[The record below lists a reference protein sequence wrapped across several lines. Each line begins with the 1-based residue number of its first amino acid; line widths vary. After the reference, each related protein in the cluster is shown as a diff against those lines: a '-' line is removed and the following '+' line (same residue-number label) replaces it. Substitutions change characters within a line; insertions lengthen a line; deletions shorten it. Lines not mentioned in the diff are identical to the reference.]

1 MENLLPQLKLIDLN
15 QLDEDSKETVDQW
28 IKDIPELEELE
39 KLREHYLIKR
49 LIDSFTHE
57 ISNLENVLKSKR
69 SYGPTLIEAEVARL
83 TMFEKIDVYKRFIN
97 FFAVEAKLKSM
108 KDGLENIK

>member
-1 MENLLPQLKLIDLN
+1 MEKLLPQLKDIDRRE
-15 QLDEDSKETVDQW
+15 LDQESVEQIDQW

-49 LIDSFTHE
+49 LIDSFTTK
-57 ISNLENVLKSKR
+57 IVSLENVLRSKR
-69 SYGPTLIEAEVARL
+69 SYGPALIEAEVARL
-83 TMFEKIDVYKRFIN
+83 TIFETIDMYKRFIN
-97 FFAVEAKLKSM
+97 FFAVEAKIKSM